1 MFSINFPEI
10 MFPKYDRNDYNCER
24 PEMKWEMKDTS
35 IWANGK
41 ENFWL
46 ISKRVLLIAGPF
58 FYWENTEE
66 Y

>member
-35 IWANGK
+35 I
-41 ENFWL
+41 
-46 ISKRVLLIAGPF
+46 
-58 FYWENTEE
+58 
-66 Y
+66 